1 MRTDLRVKHDIDA
14 RKKAA
19 ELFWKGR
26 GFESVAKELSIP
38 RSAVR
43 KWQQI
48 WKAFGSGALLPMDG
62 KQARHTCSQK
72 AAAAK
77 AVVGDGMSKSDAM
90 ARYGIMSM
98 APLERWCRA
107 CREGG
112 AEAQAQGTADGVRG
126 RGKAAHARAAARAQ
140 GAAARGRGGVPRKTA
155 VPGRKGKDLAR
166 AKAEAVHALAQ
177 EGCRPGGLLA
187 AAGLAR
193 PTCRYALS
201 HPAKPA
207 RPELRER
214 VAETFSRCP
223 NGCGHREMAMCLRR
237 EDGVHIAGK
246 TALRIVHGMGISCGI
261 RREADCRMHSSC
273 RGIVGSA
280 FENLLG
286 RGFAAEG
293 PWEKMGTDVTE
304 FEYSFGK
311 ACLAPACGFSG
322 REIVAWSIPE
332 HPDMAQRAEMPCMLA
347 ERLPAWKHPL
357 LRSDM
362 GWQCQNAACCK
373 KLEEAGIVQGMSRKG
388 SCLDNACTGGLFG
401 HMKDELFRGHG
412 WDTSETFKADLEA
425 YMIFWNT
432 RRRQKALGGLTLEE
446 FRSQAA

>member
-1 MRTDLRVKHDIDA
+1 M
-14 RKKAA
+14 
-19 ELFWKGR
+19 
-26 GFESVAKELSIP
+26 
-38 RSAVR
+38 
-43 KWQQI
+43 
-48 WKAFGSGALLPMDG
+48 
-62 KQARHTCSQK
+62 
-72 AAAAK
+72 
-77 AVVGDGMSKSDAM
+77 
-90 ARYGIMSM
+90 
-98 APLERWCRA
+98 
-107 CREGG
+107 
-112 AEAQAQGTADGVRG
+112 
-126 RGKAAHARAAARAQ
+126 
-140 GAAARGRGGVPRKTA
+140 
-155 VPGRKGKDLAR
+155 
-166 AKAEAVHALAQ
+166 HALAQ
-177 EGCRPGGLLA
+177 EGCRPDGLLA

-193 PTCRYALS
+193 STCRYALS

-207 RPELRER
+207 RQELRER

-237 EDGVHIAGK
+237 EDGVRIAGK
-246 TALRIVHGMGISCGI
+246 TALRIMHGMGISCGI
-261 RREADCRMHSSC
+261 RREADCLW
-273 RGIVGSA
+273 V
-280 FENLLG
+280 
-286 RGFAAEG
+286 
-293 PWEKMGTDVTE
+293 KMGTDVTE
-304 FEYSFGK
+304 FERSFGK

-388 SCLDNACTGGLFG
+388 SCLDNACTEGLFG

-432 RRRQKALGGLTLEE
+432 RRRQKALGGLTPEE